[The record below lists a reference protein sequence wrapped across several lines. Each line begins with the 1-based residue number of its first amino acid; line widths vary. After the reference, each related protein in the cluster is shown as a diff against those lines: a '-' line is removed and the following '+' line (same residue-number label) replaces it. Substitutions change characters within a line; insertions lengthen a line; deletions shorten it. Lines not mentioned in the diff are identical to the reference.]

1 VDAYAEACADEFGGA
16 APSDWMTQHTDYS
29 VEEKTMRKI
38 TAGLFIS
45 LDGVVEAPDQWH
57 FPYFNDEM
65 GAAVDA
71 TLGAADTVLFGR
83 KTYDS
88 FAGAWPERETAG
100 EEDAGLAKAL
110 GDARK
115 IVVSNQKLEF
125 TWRNSEQL
133 EGDFVEAVTALK
145 NEPGANI
152 ALSGSV
158 SVVRQLLAAGL
169 LDELHLLVHPIAVR
183 KGMRLFDENESPIPL
198 RLISSETF
206 KTGVLNL
213 VYGPAESTGDATYE
227 DAKVHLAQPEQ

>member
-1 VDAYAEACADEFGGA
+1 MTFSDYLGEA
-16 APSDWMTQHTDYS
+16 
-29 VEEKTMRKI
+29 MRKI

-71 TLGAADTVLFGR
+71 TLGAADTILFGR

-88 FAGAWPERETAG
+88 FAGAWPEREAAG
-100 EEDAGLAKAL
+100 GEDAPFAKAL

-115 IVVSNQKLEF
+115 IVVSSGQPEF
-125 TWRNSEQL
+125 TWRHSEQL
-133 EGDFVEAVTALK
+133 EGDLIEAVAALK
-145 NEPGANI
+145 NEPGGNI

-183 KGMRLFDENESPIPL
+183 KGMRLFDEGEAPIPL

-213 VYGPAESTGDATYE
+213 VYGPAESTGEATYE
-227 DAKVHLAQPEQ
+227 DAKLYLTQPAQ

>member
-1 VDAYAEACADEFGGA
+1 
-16 APSDWMTQHTDYS
+16 
-29 VEEKTMRKI
+29 MRKI
-38 TAGLFIS
+38 TADLFIS

-88 FAGAWPERETAG
+88 FAGAWPEREAAG
-100 EEDAGLAKAL
+100 GEDAGFAKAL

-115 IVVSNQKLEF
+115 IVVSNQKVAF

-133 EGDFVEAVTALK
+133 EGELVEAVTALK
-145 NEPGANI
+145 NEPGGNI

-183 KGMRLFDENESPIPL
+183 KGMRLFDEGETPIPL
-198 RLISSETF
+198 KLISSERF
-206 KTGVLNL
+206 ETGVLNL
-213 VYGPAESTGDATYE
+213 VYGRAESTGDATYE
-227 DAKVHLAQPEQ
+227 DAKAHLDQPEQ

>member
-1 VDAYAEACADEFGGA
+1 
-16 APSDWMTQHTDYS
+16 
-29 VEEKTMRKI
+29 MRKI

-88 FAGAWPERETAG
+88 FAGAWPEREAAG

-133 EGDFVEAVTALK
+133 EGDLVDAITALK
-145 NEPGANI
+145 NEEGGNI
-152 ALSGSV
+152 AMSGSV

-169 LDELHLLVHPIAVR
+169 VDELHLLLHPIAVR
-183 KGMRLFDENESPIPL
+183 KGMRLFDEGETTIPL

-213 VYGPAESTGDATYE
+213 VYRPAESPGNATY
-227 DAKVHLAQPEQ
+227 DDVKVYLPQPEQ

>member
-1 VDAYAEACADEFGGA
+1 
-16 APSDWMTQHTDYS
+16 
-29 VEEKTMRKI
+29 MRKI

-45 LDGVVEAPDQWH
+45 LDGVVEAPVQWH
-57 FPYFNDEM
+57 FPYFNEEM
-65 GAAVDA
+65 GAAVEA
-71 TLGAADTVLFGR
+71 TLGVADTVIFGR

-88 FAGAWPERETAG
+88 FAGAWPERESAG
-100 EEDAGLAKAL
+100 GEDAGLAKML

-115 IVVSNQKLEF
+115 IVASNQKLEF

-133 EGDFVEAVTALK
+133 EGDLVETVTALK
-145 NEPGANI
+145 NEPGRNI

-169 LDELHLLVHPIAVR
+169 LDEMHLLVHPIAVR
-183 KGMRLFDENESPIPL
+183 RGMRLFDEGETPIPL

-227 DAKVHLAQPEQ
+227 DAKVHLAQRAQ